1 MSYQDKLEQAHWEEH
16 DRNGFDSRTDYCPR
30 ECVAD
35 ESRGL
40 VGQIAQ
46 VWGFVLTNQER
57 DLVRL
62 EYAPEEIALDIA
74 ILAILRDQETD
85 TVYPGMV
92 SYIADAIEAATE
104 LYWDGDVFR
113 LLPCPLMQERESRS
127 EHAHYLLA
135 LRTD

>member
-16 DRNGFDSRTDYCPR
+16 DQNGFDSRTDYCPR

-46 VWGFVLTNQER
+46 VWGFVLTYQER

-62 EYAPEEIALDIA
+62 AYGGGPTALDVD
-74 ILAILRDQETD
+74 ILRILNGSADPEFESW
-85 TVYPGMV
+85 V
-92 SYIADAIEAATE
+92 ADAIEAATD

-113 LLPCPLMQERESRS
+113 LLPCPLMQES
-127 EHAHYLLA
+127 E
-135 LRTD
+135 